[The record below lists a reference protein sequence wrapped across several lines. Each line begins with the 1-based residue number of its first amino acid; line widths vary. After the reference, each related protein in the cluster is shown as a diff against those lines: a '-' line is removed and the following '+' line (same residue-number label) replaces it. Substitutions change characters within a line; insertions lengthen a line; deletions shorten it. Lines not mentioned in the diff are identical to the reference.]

1 MGDKQMTVSPVSRP
15 APDANLLTFPNPG
28 SSSKPQSHTHNSPSK
43 TRPNESQVSFDR
55 KELNQL
61 LRVYGFAVAR
71 GEWRDYAIDMLRER
85 AVFSVFRATSENPLY
100 MIEKNPKLAR
110 RQGAYC
116 ITNASGQILKRGH
129 DLKQVLRFFDKKPV
143 LAAI

>member
-1 MGDKQMTVSPVSRP
+1 M
-15 APDANLLTFPNPG
+15 
-28 SSSKPQSHTHNSPSK
+28 
-43 TRPNESQVSFDR
+43 
-55 KELNQL
+55 L

-129 DLKQVLRFFDKKPV
+129 ELAQVLKFFDKKPI
-143 LAAI
+143 LAAV